1 MKKWFPSVFPALLI
15 IIVMTGVFIFSQT
28 TNLSLYHLGIYPLSA
43 KGLLG
48 ILLAPFIH
56 ENANHL
62 YSNIIPFF
70 VLTILLFYF
79 YKDIA
84 FEILGFSWIMTGVLV
99 WFGARPAYH
108 IGASGVVYALM
119 AFHVLSGMVRKNPHL
134 LSISL
139 LIVFLYGGMIWGIFP
154 DFIPGRAIS
163 WESHLAGLITGCIL
177 AIYYR
182 RQGPQR
188 PLYSWELEP
197 DEEEDDEEN
206 PSQNN
211 KPDNTEKEAN
221 QAEEIMIKYIYKKNN
236 DDEEETH
243 H

>member
-1 MKKWFPSVFPALLI
+1 MKKWFPSIFPALFITIL
-15 IIVMTGVFIFSQT
+15 MTGFLIFS
-28 TNLSLYHLGIYPLSA
+28 NSSKISLIHLGIYPLSA

-48 ILLAPFIH
+48 IVLAPFIH

-84 FEILGFSWIMTGVLV
+84 YEILGFSWIMTGILV
-99 WFGARPAYH
+99 WLGARPAYH

-119 AFHVLSGMVRKNPHL
+119 AFHVLSGMVRKNPRL
-134 LSISL
+134 LAISL
-139 LIVFLYGGMIWGIFP
+139 LIVFFYGGMIWGIFP

-163 WESHLAGLITGCIL
+163 WESHLAGTITGSIL

-182 RQGPQR
+182 KEGPQR

-197 DEEEDDEEN
+197 DEDDEDNEETKQN
-206 PSQNN
+206 TPSQNL
-211 KPDNTEKEAN
+211 DKEAEK
-221 QAEEIMIKYIYKKNN
+221 AEEIMIKYIYKRKNT
-236 DDEEETH
+236 DEESSG
-243 H
+243 

>member
-70 VLTILLFYF
+70 VLTVLLFYF

-84 FEILGFSWIMTGVLV
+84 YEILGFSWIMTGVLV

-163 WESHLAGLITGCIL
+163 WESHLAGLITGCIWQYIIVVKAL
-177 AIYYR
+177 KDHYTAGNSSPMKKKMMKKTHPKITSPIIR
-182 RQGPQR
+182 KKK
-188 PLYSWELEP
+188 LT
-197 DEEEDDEEN
+197 
-206 PSQNN
+206 
-211 KPDNTEKEAN
+211 KP
-221 QAEEIMIKYIYKKNN
+221 KKS
-236 DDEEETH
+236 
-243 H
+243 